1 MSPERVRGSAS
12 HEKAEEELRSLIYT
26 ALIELSFANTEE
38 RWPYFPNEGGAFG
51 FYLSGKRCVQPRW
64 GCCSEARWGFTVVT
78 ATLVVP
84 LEDAKCVTQEDWGE
98 IWRH

>member
-38 RWPYFPNEGGAFG
+38 KTAIFSKRGRCLRF
-51 FYLSGKRCVQPRW
+51 LSER
-64 GCCSEARWGFTVVT
+64 
-78 ATLVVP
+78 
-84 LEDAKCVTQEDWGE
+84 
-98 IWRH
+98 